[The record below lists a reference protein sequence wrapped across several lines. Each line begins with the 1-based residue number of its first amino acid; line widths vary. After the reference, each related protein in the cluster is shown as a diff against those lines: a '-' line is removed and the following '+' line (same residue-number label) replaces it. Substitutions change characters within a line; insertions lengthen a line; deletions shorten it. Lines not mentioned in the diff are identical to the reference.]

1 MKRGGKGKG
10 ERKGKEKGREK
21 ERENKMGGKGEA
33 KGREDGL
40 EKEQGEGREGRE
52 EIDSQVYKGGG
63 RGRCKRGR
71 RVERK
76 RRRRH
81 APCGVGLPPTK

>member
-1 MKRGGKGKG
+1 MGWKKSRERG
-10 ERKGKEKGREK
+10 
-21 ERENKMGGKGEA
+21 
-33 KGREDGL
+33 D
-40 EKEQGEGREGRE
+40 REGRE

-63 RGRCKRGR
+63 RERYKRGR

-81 APCGVGLPPTK
+81 GPCSVGVSPTK